1 MPIRKLIQFG
11 ARQRFL
17 KFAAVGASG
26 ILVNEAVTGL
36 SLFLSSDITSDILRT
51 NSAVLFGWVVS
62 VITNF
67 LLNYHWTW
75 KDRMTDQIGSP
86 FGTLLKYYI
95 SAMAAFLVQLFTVN
109 LLATFFGWEVSKVLV
124 WNLFGIGAGLM
135 VNFRF
140 ADKWVFSR
148 HGTMNYDLSALLFV
162 VFLTGIKLFTM
173 QHVSLVADEAY
184 YWEWS
189 RQLAWGYFDHPPMV
203 AWLIALTTWLGGHSA
218 TAVRFSAFVLTG
230 GVSLLIYDMGRKMF
244 TPQIAFAAIVILNT
258 TLLYAVGA
266 MIMTPDIPQLFFW
279 TLALHLVWRALQHS
293 TLSHWIIGGLVIGL
307 GLLAKYTAILLLPAI
322 FIYLALSR
330 DDRHWLR
337 EPGPYLMV
345 LCAFL
350 VFMPVIWWN
359 YQHAWVSFR
368 FQLHHGIGT
377 PKTVSLRYLVEYIG
391 GQAAV
396 VSPLL
401 FLGFLAAIGHG
412 LIRGIKENNRAY
424 LFLSVTSAAIFLFF
438 MLTALTSRT
447 EANWAAPTYVAGSL
461 LLTAAYEQTW
471 RKIKFAPLLAGLS
484 IAVSVGL
491 TLLAFIEMHAS
502 LLPIPAR
509 QHPVARAVGWDQVA
523 ARVAVHRSA
532 EGQPRLIV
540 ADRYQYAA
548 LLAYHLPDHPQVT
561 TFAPHRR
568 PNQYDTWQRSALLSG
583 QEVLYITNT
592 DTLPPAVAR
601 AFTDHR
607 FLERVDITW
616 RGQKLRSI
624 TLFLCTGFSGSA
636 E

>member
-11 ARQRFL
+11 DRQRFL

-109 LLATFFGWEVSKVLV
+109 LLATFFGWEVSKVLI

-244 TPQIAFAAIVILNT
+244 TPQVAFAAIVILNT
-258 TLLYAVGA
+258 TLLYAIGA

-307 GLLAKYTAILLLPAI
+307 GLLAKYTAILVAACH
-322 FIYLALSR
+322 IYLS
-330 DDRHWLR
+330 
-337 EPGPYLMV
+337 
-345 LCAFL
+345 
-350 VFMPVIWWN
+350 
-359 YQHAWVSFR
+359 
-368 FQLHHGIGT
+368 
-377 PKTVSLRYLVEYIG
+377 
-391 GQAAV
+391 
-396 VSPLL
+396 
-401 FLGFLAAIGHG
+401 
-412 LIRGIKENNRAY
+412 
-424 LFLSVTSAAIFLFF
+424 
-438 MLTALTSRT
+438 
-447 EANWAAPTYVAGSL
+447 
-461 LLTAAYEQTW
+461 
-471 RKIKFAPLLAGLS
+471 S
-484 IAVSVGL
+484 I
-491 TLLAFIEMHAS
+491 I
-502 LLPIPAR
+502 
-509 QHPVARAVGWDQVA
+509 Q
-523 ARVAVHRSA
+523 
-532 EGQPRLIV
+532 
-540 ADRYQYAA
+540 
-548 LLAYHLPDHPQVT
+548 
-561 TFAPHRR
+561 RR
-568 PNQYDTWQRSALLSG
+568 PAL
-583 QEVLYITNT
+583 
-592 DTLPPAVAR
+592 A
-601 AFTDHR
+601 
-607 FLERVDITW
+607 
-616 RGQKLRSI
+616 
-624 TLFLCTGFSGSA
+624 
-636 E
+636 